1 MVEGGLME
9 HEEPLDSE
17 LAAREDIAMM
27 REQIARMRRSL
38 GALEDEVRLRENEFI
53 AIRSARRIGE
63 WETD

>member
-1 MVEGGLME
+1 MAEGGVME
-9 HEEPLDSE
+9 DEPLDSE

-53 AIRSARRIGE
+53 AIRSARRLEE

>member
-1 MVEGGLME
+1 MAEGRVME
-9 HEEPLDSE
+9 DEPLDSE

-53 AIRSARRIGE
+53 AIRSARRLEE

>member
-53 AIRSARRIGE
+53 AIRSARRVEE

>member
-1 MVEGGLME
+1 MAEGRVMME
-9 HEEPLDSE
+9 EEPLDSE

-53 AIRSARRIGE
+53 AIRTARRIEE
-63 WETD
+63 WEDD

>member
-1 MVEGGLME
+1 MAEGGLME
-9 HEEPLDSE
+9 HEPLDSE

-53 AIRSARRIGE
+53 AIRTARRVEE
-63 WETD
+63 WEDD